1 MVMRRNLDQHHPL
14 TPSSIEEE
22 NLESESASFV
32 KEGAKLW
39 WTAANC
45 PGGGGVSAMP
55 LHQPRY
61 RQLGP
66 APLDLS
72 LFQSCV
78 CPKPFK
84 GQTGLGHPVHAFSA
98 PFGAQDIRVRV

>member
-1 MVMRRNLDQHHPL
+1 MVVGRRKL
-14 TPSSIEEE
+14 TGRVDMSP
-22 NLESESASFV
+22 
-32 KEGAKLW
+32 
-39 WTAANC
+39 
-45 PGGGGVSAMP
+45 MP

-66 APLDLS
+66 APLAVSRL
-72 LFQSCV
+72 QSCS

-84 GQTGLGHPVHAFSA
+84 GRTSLGHPVLAFSA